1 MDDTL
6 IQVRE
11 KCALQL
17 QMYQNCIENYPNS
30 WDKSCIQ
37 QKKALTKCSE
47 ENVGILKFVK
57 QHCAKFILAYDECL
71 SANSEEPEKCVQALK
86 ELYYCTEATSAVY
99 KDRKE
104 KNLPLDDQHAEKP
117 KESK

>member
-6 IQVRE
+6 DQVRE

-17 QMYQNCIENYPNS
+17 DMYQKCVENYPQS

-47 ENVGILKFVK
+47 ENVGILKYVK
-57 QHCAKFILAYDECL
+57 EHCTAQIKAYDQCLAVNADKPDECI
-71 SANSEEPEKCVQALK
+71 QALK
-86 ELYYCTEATSAVY
+86 DLYLCTEATSIVY
-99 KDRKE
+99 RDQQKE
-104 KNLPLDDQHAEKP
+104 KLKNSTQQE
-117 KESK
+117 